1 MKTMYITINAG
12 SVTDVTNCVSG
23 GKPLHF
29 GVKYI
34 IGGDFVIFDNV
45 DGTVL
50 VSRYRGELKLY
61 TYRFANEG
69 DFMITPLFVDNYKK
83 VSNEVKSLYDYL
95 KKHFN
100 NFYLEEDYTL
110 SKPYEIVY
118 KSWIDIILNHKFSI
132 TVNPDL
138 LTSGD
143 SGEIKDNLYQMKRC
157 DLMKLHSLIQDTP
170 IFIDRDAISGINS
183 ATNLITGAN

>member
-1 MKTMYITINAG
+1 MKTMYINIDAG
-12 SVTDVTNCVSG
+12 TVTDVTNCVNG

-29 GVKYI
+29 GVKYV

-45 DGTVL
+45 EGNLT
-50 VSRYRGELKLY
+50 VSRFRGELKLY
-61 TYRFANEG
+61 TYRFTSDG
-69 DFMITPLFVDNYKK
+69 DYMITPLFVDNYKK

-110 SKPYEIVY
+110 TKPYEIVY

-132 TVNPDL
+132 TVNPAL
-138 LTSGD
+138 LTGVD
-143 SGEIKDNLYQMKRC
+143 AGEIKDNLHQMKRF
-157 DLMKLHSLIQDTP
+157 DLLKLHSLIEGQP
-170 IFIDRDAISGINS
+170 IFIDREAITGINS
-183 ATNLITGAN
+183 ATNLITGTN